1 MSDII
6 GMGPEKVRSML
17 KVALDHSGAD
27 QTEAALFAGKWAL
40 TRFANSTIHQN
51 MGGGNASMRVR
62 AVFGKKVAAGSSNK
76 IDEAGIRALVDDVV
90 NMARLQDENPDF
102 VSLPE
107 PIAPAEIVEAFS
119 RDTAQS
125 APERRA
131 EMVEAIVAES
141 DKVSSTA
148 AGSVFVRGYE
158 HAVMNSLGI
167 DSYYR
172 GTASDVVTVVTG
184 PDGGFGYAS
193 ASACDLGT
201 IDARAIGT
209 KAAGLAE
216 RSRNPVGM
224 EPGNMSAF

>member
-76 IDEAGIRALVDDVV
+76 IDEAGIRALVDNVV

-148 AGSVFVRGYE
+148 AGSVFVRGYR
-158 HAVMNSLGI
+158 AC
-167 DSYYR
+167 
-172 GTASDVVTVVTG
+172 
-184 PDGGFGYAS
+184 GYEQPR
-193 ASACDLGT
+193 DRLV
-201 IDARAIGT
+201 
-209 KAAGLAE
+209 L
-216 RSRNPVGM
+216 SRNCIGCCDGCDRTGWRVWLRIG
-224 EPGNMSAF
+224 ECL